1 MSVAATAAGAGAAA
15 AAEGQTGKPPQ
26 IGAENRANILPTSD
40 PAGPG
45 FLGPNYD
52 PSNFIP
58 LPGDI
63 GVRRGDNLS
72 DVTNAVKGVAYY
84 SDLIGFGESSNN
96 LTRGMDFQHFGVNYF
111 MRTGAKC
118 SNGAE
123 MWMYVETIPK
133 GDVLGERIKKGLES
147 SGLPAMRG
155 LAPGMLEDVKG
166 ALDPRPVIGALF
178 NGAYPSC
185 RKVTQP
191 VGDEKGRVAD
201 PETGDLW
208 VEGPVEMR
216 NGKPYQTRWIQDK
229 TLSREQWE
237 NDKKTMK
244 PDGTPIV
251 SQQQKTI
258 EKFQGN
264 LTGVELATALVLGTF
279 SVMCFRF
286 SNK

>member
-1 MSVAATAAGAGAAA
+1 MSAAPAAA
-15 AAEGQTGKPPQ
+15 AAAGQQ
-26 IGAENRANILPTSD
+26 IGAEKRANILPTAD

-45 FLGPNYD
+45 FLGPKYD
-52 PSNFIP
+52 PSNFVP

-84 SDLIGFGESSNN
+84 SDLIGFGESSNK
-96 LTRGMDFQHFGVNYF
+96 LTSGMDFQHFGVNYF

-133 GDVLGERIKKGLES
+133 GDVLGERIKKGLAS
-147 SGLPAMRG
+147 AGLPALRG
-155 LAPGMLEDVKG
+155 LAPGMLEDVSS

-185 RKVTQP
+185 RRVTYP
-191 VGDEKGRVAD
+191 VGDEKGRIAD
-201 PETGDLW
+201 PDSGDMW

-216 NGKPYQTRWIQDK
+216 NGQPHQTRWIQDK
-229 TLSREQWE
+229 TLSRDQWE
-237 NDKKTMK
+237 NEKKTMK

-251 SQQQKTI
+251 TQSQTI

-264 LTGVELATALVLGTF
+264 LTGVELATALILGTAAALW
-279 SVMCFRF
+279 FRF
-286 SNK
+286 VRL